1 MIRSSGLTTIN
12 KLGDDLLVEILIRGL
27 PNPRSACSSKLV
39 CKRWSSLISGPRFNR
54 RFVSHGRETNPPM
67 MPDDPLELLRI
78 IRGFLPPM
86 PHGVV
91 DTLRVSDCNK
101 DLVLCGF
108 CDVGKDYEKDE
119 RSRSYL
125 VCNPFT
131 KQWIA
136 LPLAPRVSSRS
147 YGEQA
152 GLVCEPI
159 ISHKLD
165 LGDDDGEAFVYFEYR
180 FRVVRTYIDVYVG
193 SKADVFCSE
202 TGEWTKEAL
211 FCRGRF
217 TLRPLV
223 SCNEELFWTYYKGH
237 DERKFWVARFN
248 PFRLDMP
255 PASIDPPALFP
266 VKTKWSAY
274 VSQGALHV
282 VALENET
289 LPVRLSVWRLEEDG
303 RSWRKQFERSLSE
316 RSKCCNYDV
325 VGGGC
330 HPLGLHPHKPEIAFF
345 RCHAGK
351 DENAIL
357 CYDDD
362 STREVELKV
371 FGELAGLPDGHGLRV
386 FQPRVCCWPTPIPRY
401 RELQGVYDGS
411 YSFWFQTQRAKAK
424 TPPLPPSLI
433 NCMDR
438 VMKSAFYK
446 GYIQNVTAEATMQ
459 MVAAII
465 QRRKDEIGDE
475 NVYSRHRRPRS
486 PVYND
491 EWDLMR
497 ADLEDVEA
505 DITSLGKQK
514 EELKQ
519 AILRKTS
526 PKLPYPPPGN

>member
-1 MIRSSGLTTIN
+1 
-12 KLGDDLLVEILIRGL
+12 
-27 PNPRSACSSKLV
+27 
-39 CKRWSSLISGPRFNR
+39 
-54 RFVSHGRETNPPM
+54 
-67 MPDDPLELLRI
+67 
-78 IRGFLPPM
+78 M

-180 FRVVRTYIDVYVG
+180 FRV
-193 SKADVFCSE
+193 ADVFCSE

-325 VGGGC
+325 VGD
-330 HPLGLHPHKPEIAFF
+330 PHKPEIAFF

-386 FQPRVCCWPTPIPRY
+386 FQPRVCCWPTPIP
-401 RELQGVYDGS
+401 S
-411 YSFWFQTQRAKAK
+411 
-424 TPPLPPSLI
+424 
-433 NCMDR
+433 R